1 MGPSMRQLLA
11 ILIFVSI
18 LSAACG
24 DSSVIKKDV
33 LERAITTATR
43 TIEFLETSTP
53 TPMGSWETVIQGL
66 IYDNSAGLDKPITGA
81 SISYLVAHSYFPEL
95 QEGRRTTTI
104 TDELGKFSLPV
115 MVHDTDHIRILIEAP
130 GYLSYEEELVGVDLF
145 GGKNIIK
152 GLIPLATATISP
164 P

>member
-1 MGPSMRQLLA
+1 MGSLKRQLLA
-11 ILIFVSI
+11 ILIIAI
-18 LSAACG
+18 LLSSACG
-24 DSSVIKKDV
+24 DSSVIEKEV
-33 LERAITTATR
+33 FERAIITATW
-43 TIEFLETSTP
+43 TLELLETSTP
-53 TPMGSWETVIQGL
+53 TPMGSWKTVIQGL
-66 IYDNSAGLDKPITGA
+66 IYDNSAGSAKPITGA

-130 GYLSYEEELVGVDLF
+130 GYLSYEEELVGVDLSR
-145 GGKNIIK
+145 GKNIIM